1 MSFNASAVVQAL
13 PLFDSLPSFPALSG
27 DSAATPAAEK
37 APAPRSP
44 HAQEFALDL
53 QVHLHSLT
61 ADLMTDACARV
72 ATLSLERLDVAFSQG
87 ASSHI
92 AASLHNITLT
102 DATPG
107 CGRYP
112 SVLRV
117 SELSEADETD
127 FFRADLYLAG
137 ATDAFSLTDTSITCS
152 IKAPV
157 LTLRARFLQE
167 LLAYLDHGCIRTLL
181 AAPAS
186 QPAAASVTPFSVQ
199 SVNRVYS
206 FGRRVGGAS

>member
-53 QVHLHSLT
+53 QVRLHSLT

-72 ATLSLERLDVAFSQG
+72 ATLSLEKLGVAFSQG

-117 SELSEADETD
+117 SELDELSENC
-127 FFRADLYLAG
+127 FYLG
-137 ATDAFSLTDTSITCS
+137 S
-152 IKAPV
+152 
-157 LTLRARFLQE
+157 
-167 LLAYLDHGCIRTLL
+167 
-181 AAPAS
+181 
-186 QPAAASVTPFSVQ
+186 
-199 SVNRVYS
+199 YS
-206 FGRRVGGAS
+206 EVI